1 MNKTGEYVKK
11 SSPLDASTNATA
23 EFVKSVPP
31 SQDESTLSYSISTLV
46 ITFAHLTLDRLQKMI
61 AWLRIF

>member
-23 EFVKSVPP
+23 ALVKSVPP

-46 ITFAHLTLDRLQKMI
+46 ITFAHLILDRLQKMI
-61 AWLRIF
+61 AWL